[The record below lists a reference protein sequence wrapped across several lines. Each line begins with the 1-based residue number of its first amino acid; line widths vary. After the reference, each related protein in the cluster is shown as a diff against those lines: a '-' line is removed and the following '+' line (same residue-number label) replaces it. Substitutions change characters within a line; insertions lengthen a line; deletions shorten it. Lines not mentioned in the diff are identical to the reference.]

1 MDDEMLLTGKRA
13 SEYMGVSQSV
23 ITRLANTGK
32 LHPRLVGS
40 RRIYAIEDL
49 DSYLREN
56 NLTSAPSDHE
66 RKTED
71 LPEITAISFFSGA
84 GGLDYGMELSG
95 ISSLLYCE
103 NNRECRMTL
112 NQNRPGAAL
121 IGDISK
127 VTADEVLKMAKI
139 PEERGVDVMFGGP
152 PCQAFSTAGARRAFN
167 DARGNV
173 FLSYLELAKQLRPR
187 YLVIENVRGLL
198 STPYPLCEG
207 GDPVHGG
214 ALKIILERLRGM
226 GYVYS
231 FNLYNAANFGA
242 PQIRER
248 VVIIAK
254 RDGRR
259 MPWLTPNHSDD
270 SSWGLPKWVTF
281 REAVASV
288 ESREQHYVQFPVKRL
303 KYFKML
309 HEGQCWTSLPKDFQ
323 AEAMGK
329 AYYLPGGKTGFYRR
343 IQWDRPSPTLVTSP
357 TMKATDLCHPS
368 QLRPLSVEEYRAVQ
382 GFPDDWKIA
391 GSLSDIYRQVG
402 NAVPVAL
409 GKAIGA
415 AILGDMSGNE
425 IDPRWEGFPYSRY
438 NRTSDLTWSE
448 PCGLTQE

>member
-1 MDDEMLLTGKRA
+1 MDSEMLLTGKQA

-23 ITRLANTGK
+23 ITRLANIGK

-40 RRIYAIEDL
+40 RRIYMIEDL

-56 NLTSAPSDHE
+56 NLTSAPRDHE
-66 RKTED
+66 RTTTD

-84 GGLDYGMELSG
+84 GGLDYGMELAG
-95 ISSLLYCE
+95 IRSLLYCE

-112 NQNRPGAAL
+112 NQNRPNAAL

-127 VTADEVLKMAKI
+127 VTPDEVLKMAKI
-139 PEERGVDVMFGGP
+139 PEERGVDIMFGGP

-198 STPYPLCEG
+198 STPYPLRED

-214 ALKIILERLRGM
+214 ALKIILERLRNM
-226 GYVYS
+226 GYAYS

-270 SSWGLPKWVTF
+270 SSWGLPRWVTF
-281 REAVASV
+281 RDAVASI
-288 ESREQHYVQFPVKRL
+288 ESREQHYVQFPAKRL
-303 KYFKML
+303 KYFEML
-309 HEGQCWTSLPKDFQ
+309 HEGQCWTSLPKKFQ

-329 AYYLPGGKTGFYRR
+329 AYDLPGGKTGFYRR

-382 GFPDDWKIA
+382 GFPDEWKIA
-391 GSLSDIYRQVG
+391 GNLSDIYRQVG

-409 GKAIGA
+409 GKAIGR
-415 AILGDMSGNE
+415 AILDDMSGNE
-425 IDPRWEGFPYSRY
+425 IDPRWENFPYSRY
-438 NRTSDLTWSE
+438 NHTSDLTWSE
-448 PCGLTQE
+448 PCDLT